1 MHCRFW
7 NLWQVF
13 FRKQP
18 CQSDMVKK
26 HTSADRRSRKNEPA
40 LTDLRKR
47 VYHCK
52 KGIFQEEWP
61 WNRSGNRTVAAAGDD
76 IGGRG
81 EKGVRY
87 TPKSTRRHLKTE
99 GFSHTEKMPFR
110 DTAFA
115 GTFRWRVLSRAG
127 RNRAAANCRT
137 ADPAGWSWATGKV
150 HTVWGAE
157 FASRMFYSSGLNTV

>member
-1 MHCRFW
+1 MMHFRFW

-52 KGIFQEEWP
+52 KKGYFRKNGRETEAVTGLWQPPETTSEE
-61 WNRSGNRTVAAAGDD
+61 
-76 IGGRG
+76 
-81 EKGVRY
+81 
-87 TPKSTRRHLKTE
+87 E
-99 GFSHTEKMPFR
+99 GKRCAVHTEKYKK
-110 DTAFA
+110 
-115 GTFRWRVLSRAG
+115 TFKNGRLQPHRKDALSRLRFHPAPSGDGFFPGRVETGLLQIAG
-127 RNRAAANCRT
+127 QHISPDDPEPSGRFIRWDVLNLRAGCFIPP
-137 ADPAGWSWATGKV
+137 D
-150 HTVWGAE
+150 
-157 FASRMFYSSGLNTV
+157 